1 MANTENNPRSK
12 VNMKLPGK
20 PAIPGPGLKKQG
32 IVVLQILFIAFFT
45 LAELFIRGGAGF
57 LSGFV
62 LIVVTYGGV
71 AYGRTGTRYVTAVTP
86 PLAYAA
92 TTLFYTVM
100 TDGLRISRVG
110 VDFMASLA
118 SVAPFMLIAA
128 AYGWYQFLN
137 EKAKNRPSKRRE
149 ATA

>member
-1 MANTENNPRSK
+1 MSEK
-12 VNMKLPGK
+12 KLPNK
-20 PAIPGPGLKKQG
+20 LALPALPGPGLKKEG

-45 LAELFIRGGAGF
+45 LAEMFIRGGAGV
-57 LSGFV
+57 LSGLV

-92 TTLFYTVM
+92 TALFYTIM

-118 SVAPFMLIAA
+118 SVAPFLLIAA

-137 EKAKNRPSKRRE
+137 EKAKNRPSKRKV
-149 ATA
+149 AAA

>member
-1 MANTENNPRSK
+1 MSEQKLT
-12 VNMKLPGK
+12 MKK
-20 PAIPGPGLKKQG
+20 PTIPGPGLKKQG
-32 IVVLQILFIAFFT
+32 IIFLQIIFIAFFT

-92 TTLFYTVM
+92 TTLFYTLM
-100 TDGLRISRVG
+100 TDGLQISRVG
-110 VDFMASLA
+110 VDFIASLA
-118 SVAPFMLIAA
+118 SVAPYMLVAA
-128 AYGWYQFLN
+128 LYGWYQFLN
-137 EKAKNRPSKRRE
+137 EKAKNRPSKRKV
-149 ATA
+149 AAAQ